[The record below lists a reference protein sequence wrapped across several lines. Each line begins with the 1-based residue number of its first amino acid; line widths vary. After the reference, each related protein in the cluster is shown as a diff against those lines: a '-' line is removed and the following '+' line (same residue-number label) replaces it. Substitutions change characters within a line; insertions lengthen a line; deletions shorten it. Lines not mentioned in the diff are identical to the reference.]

1 MKDEMLMFKKNALL
15 GNISAEPLC
24 QAYKQAWRICG
35 DDKEMLVKLALKQQ
49 SLPYF
54 SVACHKK
61 LGLSKDYIKEQFG
74 DYING
79 YTIHDADGV
88 SGYTYGLYVDWD
100 YENDLVVDKD
110 VVGVMWTVGA
120 NVVIPTSKCPTIYLS
135 NRSNVHLVGDGFNT
149 INIKLFDKSKVT
161 IEDLDEESEVVV
173 YKYSD
178 DAKVELGK
186 YCLGSVKVFPKEL
199 RL

>member
-1 MKDEMLMFKKNALL
+1 MNAIETYYKNSLL
-15 GNISAEPLC
+15 DDLC
-24 QAYKQAWRICG
+24 ADYRGRWQRCH
-35 DDKEMLVKLALKQQ
+35 DKESLLKL
-49 SLPYF
+49 SLSRQAIPHVVTY
-54 SVACHKK
+54 AYQGR
-61 LGLSKDYIKEQFG
+61 GLTKDFVLNEYG

-79 YTIHDADGV
+79 YTVHDADGV
-88 SGYTYGLYVDWD
+88 EGYTTGLYVDYD
-100 YENDLVVDKD
+100 PNEDLLADKD
-110 VVGVMWTVGA
+110 TVSIMWTVGA
-120 NVVIPTSKCPTIYLS
+120 NIVVPQTKAPTIYIS

-149 INIKLFDKSKVT
+149 ININLFDKSKVT
-161 IEDLDEESEVVV
+161 IEDLDEESKVVV